1 MDLRRAGQDPSNRHS
16 RVEPQSAPLPQNQ
29 WADVPLPYR
38 PREMPDPADRPRPSV
53 PGHALSSSV
62 ATPESSRNRRR
73 PQALRNA
80 PPAFP
85 DFVARSSMERQA
97 RNPTHLYP
105 GMSPYADRLPSASA
119 PAEVEHVA
127 RSVSQPNSPSYFQ
140 QRFQESQPPF
150 MHIPRSPTYPP
161 AGRRRMHSASGVTD
175 AAFAD
180 EEEFRLFVDATAGLG
195 PEQAFRNASSPICT
209 RDRHSRSTTHPSAP
223 QQAGSPDEQ
232 TPTTLHAL
240 RQLAAM
246 PLASTQHSRQRL
258 QTSASGLDLWLQP
271 PSRPMSAGAVSHSD
285 DEDDDNNDDE
295 MPPDD
300 ELPDYAQSQA
310 QAQALQ
316 RAEAARRAQE
326 LQRRWHESSGVQG
339 RYP

>member
-1 MDLRRAGQDPSNRHS
+1 MYAHSQVGRPYETGSPQNSRGLHRRALVFLRIYGRMYHS
-16 RVEPQSAPLPQNQ
+16 RTDQGTCPTPPTDLDHRSA
-29 WADVPLPYR
+29 
-38 PREMPDPADRPRPSV
+38 
-53 PGHALSSSV
+53 
-62 ATPESSRNRRR
+62 ATPEPSRDRRR

-80 PPAFP
+80 PPPFS
-85 DFVARSSMERQA
+85 DFVAQSSMER
-97 RNPTHLYP
+97 RPRDPTHLYP

-119 PAEVEHVA
+119 PADIENVA

-195 PEQAFRNASSPICT
+195 PEQAFRNAGSPIRT
-209 RDRHSRSTTHPSAP
+209 RDRHSRSTTRPSPP

-240 RQLAAM
+240 RQLVSL

-258 QTSASGLDLWLQP
+258 QTSPSGLDPWLQP

-285 DEDDDNNDDE
+285 HDDDENEDE

-310 QAQALQ
+310 QAQAHQ

-339 RYP
+339 RYM